1 MEDIISDP
9 AEKMIERNTP
19 LEETYSSYTKDAL
32 RIAEV
37 ALSSFSGNLLH
48 KALTIAESI
57 VEFENELLNKEK

>member
-37 ALSSFSGNLLH
+37 ALSSFSGNLL
-48 KALTIAESI
+48 
-57 VEFENELLNKEK
+57 LLV